1 MNKRGMGWALT
12 VLVSAGIIAML
23 FVGLYA
29 STDAVTDKDIF
40 DVKADLNGISTA
52 GQARGILAIAADDI
66 VLGKYDRVAQLVKDA
81 YGTEAKHALTVN
93 DVRVNGEKIEK
104 PTARADIQ
112 LPTYDGKVLAVALEV
127 QS

>member
-12 VLVSAGIIAML
+12 VIISAGIIAMM

-29 STDAVTDKDIF
+29 STGAVSDKDVF
-40 DVKADLNGISTA
+40 DVKTNIAGISTA

-66 VLGKYDRVAQLVKDA
+66 VAGKYDRVAQLVKDA
-81 YGTEAKHALTVN
+81 YGPEAKHALTVN
-93 DVRVNGEKIEK
+93 DVRVTGEKIDK

>member
-12 VLVSAGIIAML
+12 VLMSAGIIAML

-29 STDAVTDKDIF
+29 STKTVSDKDVF
-40 DVKADLNGISTA
+40 DVKADLTGISTA
-52 GQARGILAIAADDI
+52 GQARGIIAIAADDI
-66 VLGKYDRVAQLVKDA
+66 TLGKYDRVTQLVKDA
-81 YGTEAKHALTVN
+81 YGPEAKHALTVN

-112 LPTYDGKVLAVALEV
+112 LPTYDAKILAVSLEV